1 MPTGTPPVRPTP
13 PQSAQQAN
21 RTIVATPPAGVQ
33 IPASP
38 QTGPQR
44 VQTTPR
50 TAQQDTPTSTMFS
63 PATPPPI
70 GPPARVHKSGTRL
83 EATADKG
90 GEWPPPAQIDA
101 LVPGMRIHQYELI
114 KELGRGG
121 MGVVFAARDTR
132 LGRRV
137 AMKFL
142 LHASRA
148 IAERFLVEARATAQ
162 FNHENI
168 VTIHEVDE
176 LEQMPY
182 MVLEFLEGQTL
193 REVLG
198 EHGTRLAPQRAI
210 ELILPVA
217 RALVVAHDK
226 GIVHR
231 DLKPENV
238 FVTSTGQV
246 KVLDFG
252 IAKAL
257 GGREEQSAP
266 ADAQRQLLRV
276 SEIHQT
282 HAGALLGTPPYM
294 APEQLSGEV
303 VDHRADIWALGIML
317 FEMLTGQHP
326 VQPTTMENLF
336 EMAVGAEPMIAPSLV
351 AGGID
356 DAMDAVVAACLAKD
370 REQRLPTAAAVVA
383 RLEQLLPGRR
393 GRQLGEGESPFPGL
407 HAFQEQDANRFFGRD
422 RDVARTVARLREH
435 PLLGIIG
442 PSGVGKSSFI
452 RAGVGPMLKASGE
465 SWEVVTLRPGRHPLA
480 ALASVLHKMTSTSS
494 GSSADVHAATVA
506 TLRTAPGAMGEL
518 LRVRARDRQT
528 NILLFIDQFEELY
541 TLAPDAAERKAFTA
555 ALCGVADDAA
565 SPLRVVVSMRSDFL
579 DRTAEDPRFVEDLSR
594 GLIFLA
600 PPDRTGLREALVQP
614 IEMVGHTFE
623 SHAMVEDMLDGLG
636 DTAGAL
642 PLLQFAA
649 AKLWD
654 VRDKQRKMLTM
665 ASYHA
670 IGGIT
675 GALAAHADEVV
686 SHMDQPTRRLT
697 QRIFRQ
703 LVTQE
708 RTRAVVEMDDL
719 AQLANDRS
727 AVTRVIDQ
735 LVAAR
740 LLTVQ
745 AREGGASVEIVHE
758 SLITSWPTLRAWLD
772 EEQEDAAFVAQLA
785 TAAKQWDAKGRPG
798 GLLWRGDAADEA
810 RRWYAARQREL
821 GQRELA
827 FIEAVFSLMK
837 RGARMRRLGLIAA
850 FTVLAAVAG
859 GAFVAFLQVRG
870 AQAET
875 AAQAQKAQ
883 QEADKATEAL
893 AEAREQEKQR
903 DAAERQKTKAEA
915 EAADKKAA
923 LAGAQVDLAT
933 ANAKLQQQVDEITK
947 SKADAEA
954 AAATARDAQKKAED
968 AQKKA
973 IDANANLKKVTD
985 AQAAEIKRLQD
996 TAGVHATTLKK

>member
-1 MPTGTPPVRPTP
+1 V
-13 PQSAQQAN
+13 N
-21 RTIVATPPAGVQ
+21 RTIVATPPAGVAT
-33 IPASP
+33 PTTP
-38 QTGPQR
+38 KTGPQR
-44 VQTTPR
+44 VQTAPR
-50 TAQQDTPTSTMFS
+50 TAQQEASTSTVFA
-63 PATPPPI
+63 PATPPPS
-70 GPPARVHKSGTRL
+70 GPPTKQHKSGTRL
-83 EATADKG
+83 EETADKDPN
-90 GEWPPPAQIDA
+90 EWPPPAQIDA

-121 MGVVFAARDTR
+121 MGVVFSARDTR

-182 MVLEFLEGQTL
+182 MVLEFLEGHTL
-193 REVLG
+193 RDVLG
-198 EHGTRLAPQRAI
+198 EQGTRLSPQRAV
-210 ELILPVA
+210 ELLLPIA
-217 RALVVAHDK
+217 RALVVAHEA

-238 FVTSTGQV
+238 FVTNAGQV

-252 IAKAL
+252 IAKAV
-257 GGREEQSAP
+257 GGREEQP
-266 ADAQRQLLRV
+266 AAAELQRQLLRV

-282 HAGALLGTPPYM
+282 RAGALLGTPPYM
-294 APEQLSGEV
+294 SPEQLSGNV
-303 VDHRADIWALGIML
+303 VDNRADIWALGIMM

-326 VQPTTMENLF
+326 VQPLTMESLF
-336 EMAVGAEPMIAPSLV
+336 EAVVINPNPLPAPSSLV
-351 AGGID
+351 GGID
-356 DAMDAVVAACLAKD
+356 EAMDAVVAASLAKNRD
-370 REQRLPTAAAVVA
+370 QRLPTAQAVVA

-407 HAFQEQDANRFFGRD
+407 HAFQEQDADRFFGRD

-465 SWEVVTLRPGRHPLA
+465 RWEVVTLRPGRHPLA
-480 ALASVLHKMTSTSS
+480 ALASVLHKMTSTTSS
-494 GSSADVHAATVA
+494 GSADVHAAMVA
-506 TLRTAPGAMGEL
+506 ALHTAPGTMGEQ
-518 LRVRARDRQT
+518 LRARARDRQT

-579 DRTAEDPRFVEDLSR
+579 DRTAEDPRLVEDLSR

-600 PPDRTGLREALVQP
+600 PPDRAGLREALVQP

-636 DTAGAL
+636 DAAGAL

-719 AQLANDRS
+719 AQLSNDRS

-745 AREGGASVEIVHE
+745 AREAGASVEIVHE

-772 EEQEDAAFVAQLA
+772 EEQEDSAFVAQLA
-785 TAAKQWDAKGRPG
+785 TAAKQWDAKGRLRG
-798 GLLWRGDAADEA
+798 TLWRGDAAEEA
-810 RRWYAARQREL
+810 RRWYSARQREL
-821 GQRELA
+821 GPREQA
-827 FIEAVFSLMK
+827 FLDAVFSLMK
-837 RGARMRRLGLIAA
+837 RGARMRRLGLISA
-850 FTVLAAVAG
+850 FAVLVAVAG

-875 AAQAQKAQ
+875 AQKAQ
-883 QEADKATEAL
+883 EAQLAAKAATDAL
-893 AEAREQEKQR
+893 HERDEKDQQRIDAEKRKA
-903 DAAERQKTKAEA
+903 DAEA
-915 EAADKKAA
+915 EAAEKRTA
-923 LAGAQVDLAT
+923 LAGAQQDLAA
-933 ANAKLQQQVDEITK
+933 ANEELRKQVDEIKK
-947 SKADAEA
+947 SKADADA
-954 AAATARDAQKKAED
+954 AAAAAKDAQHKAED

-973 IDANANLKKVTD
+973 VDANASLKRVTD
-985 AQAAEIKRLQD
+985 AQAAEIKKLKD
-996 TAGVHATTLKK
+996 AAGVTSTTLKK